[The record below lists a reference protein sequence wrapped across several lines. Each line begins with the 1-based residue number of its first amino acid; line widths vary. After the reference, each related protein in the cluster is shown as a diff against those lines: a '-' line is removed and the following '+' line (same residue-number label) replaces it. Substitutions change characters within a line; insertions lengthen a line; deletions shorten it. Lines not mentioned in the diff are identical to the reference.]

1 LVPKS
6 ENIFLKIMDNK
17 AQRKIFGPKIA
28 PVTGNW
34 QTLFARSFLSD

>member
-1 LVPKS
+1 
-6 ENIFLKIMDNK
+6 MDNK

-34 QTLFARSFLSD
+34 QILLERNFLNE